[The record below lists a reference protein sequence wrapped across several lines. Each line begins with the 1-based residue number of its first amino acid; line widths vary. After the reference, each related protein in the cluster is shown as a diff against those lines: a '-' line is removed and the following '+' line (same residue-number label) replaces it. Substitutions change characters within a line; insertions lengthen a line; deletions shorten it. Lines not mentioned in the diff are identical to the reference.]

1 MATGDGVRRCTPT
14 ARRQYAGSTRSFRP
28 EPRELSLGE
37 ADASLGEADAS
48 LGEADASM
56 IDGVM
61 PVSHGETY
69 SCPMSTTVSMSK
81 ARSTLPH
88 LVDQA
93 RHDTVFL
100 TKRGH
105 TVGVLLSPDA
115 YERMLKALDDADD
128 VAVHVDPGTR
138 SR

>member
-28 EPRELSLGE
+28 EPREL
-37 ADASLGEADAS
+37 SLGEADAS

>member
-28 EPRELSLGE
+28 EPREL
-37 ADASLGEADAS
+37 S

-128 VAVHVDPGTR
+128 VAVHDAAVADESPTD
-138 SR
+138 

>member
-37 ADASLGEADAS
+37 AG
-48 LGEADASM
+48 ASM

-93 RHDTVFL
+93 R
-100 TKRGH
+100 
-105 TVGVLLSPDA
+105 VLLSPDA

>member
-28 EPRELSLGE
+28 EPREL
-37 ADASLGEADAS
+37 S

-115 YERMLKALDDADD
+115 YECRRPSTTPMMSRSTTL
-128 VAVHVDPGTR
+128 PWPTR
-138 SR
+138 ARPTDG

>member
-37 ADASLGEADAS
+37 AGASLGEA
-48 LGEADASM
+48 GASM

>member
-37 ADASLGEADAS
+37 ADASLGEA
-48 LGEADASM
+48 GASM

-128 VAVHVDPGTR
+128 VAVHDAVMTDESPND
-138 SR
+138 

>member
-37 ADASLGEADAS
+37 ADASLGEA
-48 LGEADASM
+48 GASM

>member
-28 EPRELSLGE
+28 EPREL
-37 ADASLGEADAS
+37 SLGEADAS

-128 VAVHVDPGTR
+128 VAVHDAVMTDESPND
-138 SR
+138 

>member
-28 EPRELSLGE
+28 EPREL
-37 ADASLGEADAS
+37 SLGEADAS

-115 YERMLKALDDADD
+115 YERMSKALDDADD

>member
-1 MATGDGVRRCTPT
+1 
-14 ARRQYAGSTRSFRP
+14 
-28 EPRELSLGE
+28 
-37 ADASLGEADAS
+37 
-48 LGEADASM
+48 M

-88 LVDQA
+88 LVDRA

-115 YERMLKALDDADD
+115 YERMSKALNDADD

>member
-37 ADASLGEADAS
+37 ADASLGEADT
-48 LGEADASM
+48 SM

>member
-48 LGEADASM
+48 M

-69 SCPMSTTVSMSK
+69 SCPMSTTLPWPTR
-81 ARSTLPH
+81 ARPT
-88 LVDQA
+88 D
-93 RHDTVFL
+93 
-100 TKRGH
+100 G
-105 TVGVLLSPDA
+105 
-115 YERMLKALDDADD
+115 
-128 VAVHVDPGTR
+128 
-138 SR
+138 

>member
-28 EPRELSLGE
+28 EPREL
-37 ADASLGEADAS
+37 S

-128 VAVHVDPGTR
+128 VAVHDAVMTDESPND
-138 SR
+138 

>member
-37 ADASLGEADAS
+37 ADAS
-48 LGEADASM
+48 M

-61 PVSHGETY
+61 PVSQGETY

-128 VAVHVDPGTR
+128 VAVHDAVMTDESPND
-138 SR
+138 

>member
-37 ADASLGEADAS
+37 AG
-48 LGEADASM
+48 ASM

-128 VAVHVDPGTR
+128 VAAHVDPGTR

>member
-1 MATGDGVRRCTPT
+1 
-14 ARRQYAGSTRSFRP
+14 
-28 EPRELSLGE
+28 
-37 ADASLGEADAS
+37 
-48 LGEADASM
+48 M

-115 YERMLKALDDADD
+115 YERMSKALNDADD
-128 VAVHVDPGTR
+128 VVRAAYRSTDVMTR
-138 SR
+138 LFTALIERTE

>member
-1 MATGDGVRRCTPT
+1 
-14 ARRQYAGSTRSFRP
+14 
-28 EPRELSLGE
+28 
-37 ADASLGEADAS
+37 
-48 LGEADASM
+48 M

-128 VAVHVDPGTR
+128 VAVHDAVMTDESPND
-138 SR
+138 

>member
-48 LGEADASM
+48 M
-56 IDGVM
+56 IDGVI